1 MINWWNTDIGENER
15 SYLNKAF
22 SEKRFSCGTYVR
34 EFEERIENQMNIS
47 HAIVTPSGTA
57 ALMMSLLALEVGPG
71 DEIIIPDMTWIATA
85 QAASVLGAKVIL
97 VDSEDEQPNFDIN
110 DLENNLSEKTKAIPV
125 HFHGRNGNMER
136 LLALREKYGFSI
148 VEDACKAMFCK
159 KATHTSVQK
168 AISVA
173 SH

>member
-57 ALMMSLLALEVGPG
+57 TLMMSLLALEVGPG

-97 VDSEDEQPNFDIN
+97 VDSEDEQPIFDIN
-110 DLENNLSEKTKAIPV
+110 DLEKKFVQENKSSYSGPLPWS
-125 HFHGRNGNMER
+125 NGNMER
-136 LLALREKYGFSI
+136 VISI
-148 VEDACKAMFCK
+148 KGEIRVFNCRGCM
-159 KATHTSVQK
+159 
-168 AISVA
+168 
-173 SH
+173 

>member
-1 MINWWNTDIGENER
+1 MQ
-15 SYLNKAF
+15 LLL
-22 SEKRFSCGTYVR
+22 
-34 EFEERIENQMNIS
+34 
-47 HAIVTPSGTA
+47 PSGTA

-97 VDSEDEQPNFDIN
+97 VDSEDEQPIFDIN
-110 DLENNLSEKTKAIPV
+110 DLENNLSEKTKVVIPV

-148 VEDACKAMFCK
+148 VEDACKAMFAR